1 MDRSGRSRRSV
12 IESSTSD
19 NHDDV
24 NLIPTK
30 RLKNKGNNG
39 QTNSNNDDS
48 NIDELLE
55 SFGFY
60 EPHICQEEKENLLK
74 TLRESKDVEQEKA
87 KGENSVDF
95 DEIPINENEQTQ
107 GLNLEDRIT
116 DDDDD
121 DEGDVTVIRELNNS
135 QINDFPWTNNT
146 DASKQSEGSQND
158 EVDVEID
165 ETDQNE
171 DNIYSTDSVS
181 HSSKRRRLSSE
192 QAPQLKRGRNENVKV
207 EKRYRPIFSFEEWS
221 DDDSSKSPQPKQ
233 LKRVY
238 KRNTCNEFSYF
249 TPKGACPRKQSLRVY
264 KHILNYHR
272 HLFEYQSRLRS
283 RISWEGIES
292 IKPGPHIPGTLD
304 VYQRGET
311 AQSDTDSDAEE
322 GKDLGP
328 EFSCLPSQISEK
340 KRKIKR
346 ASSLKIPEEKR
357 FEIAKQMGRIGM
369 DSSRA
374 ESPDLDFQANTKQRL
389 LTEEK
394 EIDFKESET
403 WELPLN
409 QRIAQL
415 PQRRQSVNNRA
426 TTDNMWL
433 SPSSSENKPQITTC
447 RGRGKRSSN
456 NQSSDDGIRRNPVRL
471 SRKKKPLVDDIYDFE
486 SNIEEDRITP
496 PMKDNRL
503 KNIEPEVIPPE
514 LLQDEMVTCPICY
527 DEYPHSEI
535 THHASGCEGT
545 SDSLPS
551 IHQWH
556 HPRKNPLREVRE
568 KKSSEVGTQG
578 GKPEASIG
586 TRPQETD
593 EDMFG

>member
-146 DASKQSEGSQND
+146 DASKQSEGSQ
-158 EVDVEID
+158 
-165 ETDQNE
+165 
-171 DNIYSTDSVS
+171 
-181 HSSKRRRLSSE
+181 
-192 QAPQLKRGRNENVKV
+192 